1 MNFGPINQTGGER
14 RLNVAFS
21 RAKQHLAMVSSI
33 RHPAITNDYNDGA
46 RCLKNYL
53 RYAEAMSLGDTAAMD
68 RVLRELAW
76 DRGAAQAG
84 GKDDAVIG
92 AVAAAFDAVTSS
104 SCRLGPVSLSLR
116 PGRTPPRRFRPS
128 PRRHRR
134 YRRLLPTEGPRRAR
148 DVLKVRLLRSFGWKV
163 AHVLTKDWHEKRE
176 QVMQQLA
183 TVVVIPTLC
192 QRSGQKRSR
201 SQGPRHFML

>member
-1 MNFGPINQTGGER
+1 MTRDVVIISVCHGPAPGGKMHMNFGPINQSGGKR

-21 RAKQHLAMVSSI
+21 RAKKHMVLVSSI
-33 RHPAITNDYNDGA
+33 RSHAITNDYNDGA

-53 RYAEAMSLGDTAAMD
+53 RYAEAASSGDTAAMD

-104 SCRLGPVSLSLR
+104 SCASDCLTFAATWPYAAKAIPPVASAS
-116 PGRTPPRRFRPS
+116 S
-128 PRRHRR
+128 
-134 YRRLLPTEGPRRAR
+134 
-148 DVLKVRLLRSFGWKV
+148 S
-163 AHVLTKDWHEKRE
+163 
-176 QVMQQLA
+176 
-183 TVVVIPTLC
+183 IPTTTTN
-192 QRSGQKRSR
+192 RGTSSTRDA
-201 SQGPRHFML
+201 